1 MALKGDNLQVRV
13 AIQQGTHQT
22 GARFVATKDENR
34 GWVQDGLKHATNLR
48 HGVESLSC
56 PRCERATL
64 SQWLHIVELGGGKSN
79 EFEKD
84 LKKIGEPG
92 SQN

>member
-48 HGVESLSC
+48 HGVESLPLSY
-56 PRCERATL
+56 PVYETTTL
-64 SQWLHIVELGGGKSN
+64 ELY
-79 EFEKD
+79 
-84 LKKIGEPG
+84 LRRI
-92 SQN
+92 